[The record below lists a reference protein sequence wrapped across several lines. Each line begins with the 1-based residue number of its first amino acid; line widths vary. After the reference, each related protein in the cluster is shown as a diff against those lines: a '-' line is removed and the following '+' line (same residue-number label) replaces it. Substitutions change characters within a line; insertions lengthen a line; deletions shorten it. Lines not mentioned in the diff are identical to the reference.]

1 MITLFNMTNQELT
14 ILVFLAANFIVLI
27 KFLIDMSTRLSL
39 VEAKLSELLEG
50 KLELGRLKCEMVS
63 EFEIMYSKINDIDK
77 REIQCNT
84 SNLLGLQELHLEF
97 KGVKSELE
105 NINKEI
111 SLIKNK

>member
-1 MITLFNMTNQELT
+1 MTTLFNMTNQELT

-27 KFLIDMSTRLSL
+27 KFLVDMSTRLSL
-39 VEAKLSELLEG
+39 VEAKLSELLQG
-50 KLELGRLKCEMVS
+50 KIEIGKLKCEMNT
-63 EFEIMYSKINDIDK
+63 EFDIMYSKIDAIDK
-77 REIQCNT
+77 RETKCNT
-84 SNLLGLQELHLEF
+84 SNLLNLQELHLEF